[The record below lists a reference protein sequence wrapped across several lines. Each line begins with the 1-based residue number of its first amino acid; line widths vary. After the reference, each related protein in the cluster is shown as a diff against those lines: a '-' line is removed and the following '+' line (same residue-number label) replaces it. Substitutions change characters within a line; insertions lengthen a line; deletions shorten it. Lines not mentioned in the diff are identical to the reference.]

1 MAIIEVKNLGLTYRV
16 LMNRSGSLKEL
27 FRDAMKGRIRIS
39 NYVAL
44 NDVSFSLDKGEV
56 LAVLGTNGAGK
67 STLLKVLARVLP
79 PTTGSVVING
89 KVAPMIELGAG
100 FHPELTGAENVIFYS
115 ALLGRDVKKT
125 KANLTAIGEWAGVA
139 DHMNFPLRAFSSGM
153 VARLAFSAAT
163 AETSEVFL
171 VDEILSVGDANFQE
185 KSRERMNEMIK
196 NGAAIVLVS
205 HDMSVV
211 RALATRAIWLENGKV
226 KMSGDPE
233 LVVSLY
239 EESFK

>member
-1 MAIIEVKNLGLTYRV
+1 M
-16 LMNRSGSLKEL
+16 
-27 FRDAMKGRIRIS
+27 
-39 NYVAL
+39 
-44 NDVSFSLDKGEV
+44 
-56 LAVLGTNGAGK
+56 
-67 STLLKVLARVLP
+67 
-79 PTTGSVVING
+79 
-89 KVAPMIELGAG
+89 
-100 FHPELTGAENVIFYS
+100 
-115 ALLGRDVKKT
+115 
-125 KANLTAIGEWAGVA
+125 
-139 DHMNFPLRAFSSGM
+139 
-153 VARLAFSAAT
+153 
-163 AETSEVFL
+163 
-171 VDEILSVGDANFQE
+171 DEILSVGDANFQE